1 MQNNDRF
8 NTSFEKY
15 CTINKLL
22 RNLFRTLLQKTH
34 ITNVCSCQSL
44 QGHLSVAQNFF
55 FSLHIP
61 SEFAFLMLLEIISH
75 IFGAS
80 EDAVS
85 LPKYAAQFLSWNISK
100 MRKTMYQ
107 VLVQQFL

>member
-1 MQNNDRF
+1 MTDSIPVSKR
-8 NTSFEKY
+8 Y

-22 RNLFRTLLQKTH
+22 RNVFRTLLEKTH
-34 ITNVCSCQSL
+34 ITSVSSCKSL

-61 SEFAFLMLLEIISH
+61 SEFAFLMSLEIISH

-80 EDAVS
+80 EDVLS
-85 LPKYAAQFLSWNISK
+85 LSKYAAQFLNWNISK

-107 VLVQQFL
+107 VLVQQFF

>member
-22 RNLFRTLLQKTH
+22 QNLFRTLLQKTH

-61 SEFAFLMLLEIISH
+61 SDFAFLMSIEIISH

-80 EDAVS
+80 EDVLS
-85 LPKYAAQFLSWNISK
+85 LPKYAAQFLNWNISK

-107 VLVQQFL
+107 VLVQQFF

>member
-61 SEFAFLMLLEIISH
+61 SDFTFLMSIEIISH

-80 EDAVS
+80 EDVLS
-85 LPKYAAQFLSWNISK
+85 LPKYAAQFLNWNISK

>member
-1 MQNNDRF
+1 MTDSIPVSKR
-8 NTSFEKY
+8 Y
-15 CTINKLL
+15 YTINKLL
-22 RNLFRTLLQKTH
+22 RNFFRTLLEKTH

-61 SEFAFLMLLEIISH
+61 SEFAFLMSLEIISH

-80 EDAVS
+80 EDVVS

-107 VLVQQFL
+107 VLVQQFF

>member
-1 MQNNDRF
+1 MTDSIPASRR
-8 NTSFEKY
+8 Y

-22 RNLFRTLLQKTH
+22 RNFFRTLLKKTH
-34 ITNVCSCQSL
+34 ITNVCSCQCL

-61 SEFAFLMLLEIISH
+61 SDFAFLMSLEITSH

-80 EDAVS
+80 EDVLS
-85 LPKYAAQFLSWNISK
+85 LPKYAAQLSQQTFV
-100 MRKTMYQ
+100 MMKTS
-107 VLVQQFL
+107 

>member
-1 MQNNDRF
+1 MTDSIPVSRR
-8 NTSFEKY
+8 Y

-22 RNLFRTLLQKTH
+22 RNLFRTLLKKSH
-34 ITNVCSCQSL
+34 ITNVCTCQSL

-61 SEFAFLMLLEIISH
+61 SEFAFLMPLEIISH

-80 EDAVS
+80 EDVFS
-85 LPKYAAQFLSWNISK
+85 LPKKSAQFLNWNISK

-107 VLVQQFL
+107 LLVQQFV

>member
-1 MQNNDRF
+1 MTDSIPVSRR
-8 NTSFEKY
+8 Y

-22 RNLFRTLLQKTH
+22 RNLFRTLLKKSH
-34 ITNVCSCQSL
+34 IINVCTCQSL
-44 QGHLSVAQNFF
+44 QVHLSVAQNFF

-61 SEFAFLMLLEIISH
+61 SEFAFLMSLEIISH

-80 EDAVS
+80 EDVLS
-85 LPKYAAQFLSWNISK
+85 LSKYAAHWNISK

-107 VLVQQFL
+107 VLVQQFF

>member
-1 MQNNDRF
+1 MTDSIPVSKR
-8 NTSFEKY
+8 Y

-22 RNLFRTLLQKTH
+22 RNVFRILLEKIH

-61 SEFAFLMLLEIISH
+61 SEFAFLMSLEIISH
-75 IFGAS
+75 ILGAS
-80 EDAVS
+80 
-85 LPKYAAQFLSWNISK
+85 
-100 MRKTMYQ
+100 
-107 VLVQQFL
+107 

>member
-61 SEFAFLMLLEIISH
+61 SEFAFLMSLEIISH

-80 EDAVS
+80 EDVVS
-85 LPKYAAQFLSWNISK
+85 LLKYAAQFLNWNISK